1 MRRLI
6 LEEPYSAA
14 ALWSRRLAL
23 FALAVAAISIA
34 LARSRIVDVSA
45 VLAVFGGSIV
55 MACLA
60 LLSAGAGSVVIWR
73 TGRRGAGKIVGGI
86 MHPPI
91 PPDWREA
98 QRRAYTDV
106 QPIVLD
112 LEAEEAW
119 QIVQKAVAARNWQ
132 IVDQVLPGG
141 RSGIG
146 HVDAVDRSLIMGFPE
161 DVTVRLRPLAGQT
174 RIDVR
179 SASRFGRHDFGAN
192 ARRIQRFAQELQTQL
207 DAR

>member
-1 MRRLI
+1 M
-6 LEEPYSAA
+6 
-14 ALWSRRLAL
+14 
-23 FALAVAAISIA
+23 
-34 LARSRIVDVSA
+34 
-45 VLAVFGGSIV
+45 
-55 MACLA
+55 
-60 LLSAGAGSVVIWR
+60 VIWR

-86 MHPPI
+86 MLAAILLGYPAWLAAQAVRLPSLNDVSTDLVDPPDFARSSRAAAARNGAAHPPI

-146 HVDAVDRSLIMGFPE
+146 HVDAIDRSLIMGFPE